1 MTGRWVVEAEV
12 RMSNRFLTENDVAE
26 LTKISLGTLRRWRLA
41 RKGPKFHKFGSLV
54 RYEESDLEEWRKA
67 QPVGGDTRRPPT
79 ASDGSDASA
88 VLRRAG

>member
-1 MTGRWVVEAEV
+1 MA
-12 RMSNRFLTENDVAE
+12 NRFLTESDVAE

-67 QPVGGDTRRPPT
+67 QPVGGDTRRPPRP
-79 ASDGSDASA
+79 SDEGEPAA
-88 VLRRAG
+88 LRRAG